1 MGFIVTGWNQTI
13 IALMVS
19 SIFRKNELI
28 KIKLLV
34 NLITVLI
41 ELTLND
47 LTELESCFLV
57 FFPNFFQKMTP
68 NVI

>member
-13 IALMVS
+13 IALMV

-57 FFPNFFQKMTP
+57 FFPNFFKK
-68 NVI
+68 